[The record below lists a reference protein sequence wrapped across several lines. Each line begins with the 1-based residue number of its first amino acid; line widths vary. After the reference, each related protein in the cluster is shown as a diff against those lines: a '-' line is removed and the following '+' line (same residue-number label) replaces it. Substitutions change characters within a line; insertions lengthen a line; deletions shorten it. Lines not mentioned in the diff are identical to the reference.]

1 MVDRIKF
8 ILKDY
13 NPKED
18 KLLWKEDNKLEVPY
32 KSFFTSKLYNPNSNK
47 KKFPLKLLLTANEK
61 TEKFNLSISGNV
73 RKWYF
78 NSNSRKDLNFKEY
91 EECIKLIASELG
103 IDFEIL
109 LAQGKLTELEL
120 GITVLLKS
128 ELRNINDCFVK
139 YRNSE
144 RKVYKS
150 TLYFLYRN
158 SEKKVC
164 NESTLYFHFGNYKI
178 VLYDKFLE
186 MNDNK
191 ILTKKKEKIYDK
203 FHFFRFEINVDKVSG
218 TILKGKLDT
227 LGKVLE
233 NWNTIPLLIEKY
245 INDIIFVDIISK
257 EKNIEIN
264 TYPDLMKYFTFIG
277 IKKYGITESIGL
289 FESVKS
295 SNKSKMMKGFLDIFR
310 SNITEETNAKVKLLI
325 EVKKKLSRLYN
336 KSNI

>member
-8 ILKDY
+8 IIKDY
-13 NPKED
+13 NPKEE
-18 KLLWKEDNKLEVPY
+18 KLLWKEENKLEVPY
-32 KSFFTSKLYNPNSNK
+32 KSFFISKLYNPNSNK

-61 TEKFNLSISGNV
+61 TEKFNLSISGNL

-103 IDFEIL
+103 VDFETL
-109 LAQGKLTELEL
+109 LVQGKLTELEL

-128 ELRNINDCFVK
+128 ELRNINNCFVK

-144 RKVYKS
+144 RQVFNK
-150 TLYFLYRN
+150 T
-158 SEKKVC
+158 
-164 NESTLYFHFGNYKI
+164 TLYFHFGNYKM

-186 MNDNK
+186 MNNNK
-191 ILTKKKEKIYDK
+191 IQTKEKVKIYNK
-203 FHFFRFEINVDKVSG
+203 FHLFRFEINIDKVSG

-245 INDIIFVDIISK
+245 INDIIFVDVISK

-264 TYPDLMKYFTFIG
+264 SYPDLMKYFTFIG
-277 IKKYGITESIGL
+277 IKEYGITESIGL

-310 SNITEETNAKVKLLI
+310 NNITEETNAKVKLLI

-336 KSNI
+336 KSNIQYNKGIKIIKYNTS

>member
-1 MVDRIKF
+1 MVDRIKC

-13 NPKED
+13 NPKGE
-18 KLLWKEDNKLEVPY
+18 KLSWKEENKLEVPY
-32 KSFFTSKLYNPNSNK
+32 KSFFISKLYNPTSNK

-61 TEKFNLSISGNV
+61 TEKFNLSISGNL

-103 IDFEIL
+103 VDFETL
-109 LAQGKLTELEL
+109 LAEGKLTELEL

-128 ELRNINDCFVK
+128 ELRNINNCFVK

-144 RKVYKS
+144 REV
-150 TLYFLYRN
+150 F
-158 SEKKVC
+158 
-164 NESTLYFHFGNYKI
+164 NENTLYFHFGNYKM

-186 MNDNK
+186 MNNNK
-191 ILTKKKEKIYDK
+191 IQTKEKVEIYNK
-203 FHFFRFEINVDKVSG
+203 FHLFRFEINIDKVSG

-245 INDIIFVDIISK
+245 INDIIFVDVISK

-277 IKKYGITESIGL
+277 IKEYGVTESIGL

-310 SNITEETNAKVKLLI
+310 NNITEETNAKVKLLI